1 MAKPNKFTV
10 EEILKQTCFNDS
22 KSSSQHIKQDPDSEN
37 IIEINNNLSNYSL
50 HFMKVY
56 QRLIENQLVN
66 QSIIF

>member
-37 IIEINNNLSNYSL
+37 IIEINNNYI
-50 HFMKVY
+50 HIK
-56 QRLIENQLVN
+56 
-66 QSIIF
+66 